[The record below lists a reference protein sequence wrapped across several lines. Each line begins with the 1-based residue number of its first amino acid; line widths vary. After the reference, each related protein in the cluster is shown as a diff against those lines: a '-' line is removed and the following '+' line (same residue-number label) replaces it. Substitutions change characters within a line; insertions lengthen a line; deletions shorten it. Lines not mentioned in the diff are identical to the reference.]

1 MRLIY
6 AACDEY
12 QIKTYLYSIQ
22 AFYNPMIIR
31 LCMKLIYG
39 ADYKEDGELG
49 ADGINLSINHKSNKR
64 GLNAI
69 VSSCLYQIPVPDL
82 STKTYG
88 YLFRRLT
95 DAGMVT
101 VTS

>member
-1 MRLIY
+1 MH
-6 AACDEY
+6 C
-12 QIKTYLYSIQ
+12 LYSSQ

-39 ADYKEDGELG
+39 ADYREDGELG
-49 ADGINLSINHKSNKR
+49 VDGIDHSKSMNNKSNKR
-64 GLNAI
+64 SLNSI

-101 VTS
+101 TTS

>member
-1 MRLIY
+1 
-6 AACDEY
+6 
-12 QIKTYLYSIQ
+12 
-22 AFYNPMIIR
+22 
-31 LCMKLIYG
+31 MKLIYG

-49 ADGINLSINHKSNKR
+49 ADAINTSMKSNKR

-95 DAGMVT
+95 DTGMVT